1 MQTERPQERML
12 YTGLVSFAR
21 TPSPGELNAEGADR
35 QSNRKPEQQQQ
46 APSSCLRSM
55 GDYVI
60 YVYQKYY
67 VIFAKQRQITR
78 RVECIEFGGSF

>member
-21 TPSPGELNAEGADR
+21 TPSLGDEGADR

-60 YVYQKYY
+60 YV
-67 VIFAKQRQITR
+67 
-78 RVECIEFGGSF
+78 